1 MQERPKDERLK
12 DEKLVKKRIPEEK
25 RFVKLGDTDIDLG
38 VLCRDPRDVI
48 DDLRE
53 VIEEDWATVRYLE
66 WDTRLHPF
74 AEASEIE
81 AIDRFILDTYPPIY
95 TNPQPICQ
103 DCFSGPCDLKQGKGK
118 CGLGF
123 EAYQGKL
130 GLRLAC
136 KGARAQVMEA
146 RELLESAIKE
156 FGREQEVSY
165 GERHDIGDHALCI
178 GQLTG
183 KYATT
188 VGDLERVMGY
198 VESQLNKLTLAGDSG
213 VGEAF
218 DFECMTLHMG
228 SVLLAAQ
235 EVSELLKVSC
245 FGLQSAAQ
253 HDKLEMNTWPPVN
266 ILGGLG
272 NVDRN
277 KPVIA
282 FIGDNFLPA
291 WTTVNYLKESNSTE
305 EVEICGI
312 GSVGLDL
319 PRYYDR
325 TRVIASMGSA
335 ARAIR
340 LAFADV
346 IVASVGC
353 MNLDFLGL
361 ARKGG
366 SKLIWVSAQP
376 IGIGWIK
383 DRTDDAIDTLV
394 DDLSNKVDA
403 IWCRDM
409 DKVGEIAVRVAM
421 EVKKERKTWEDYL
434 IGEEEAKEEAKRC
447 KEDCDLCF
455 NACPYGLAMGK
466 ALRKVNKEGLVTLE
480 EIEKSCILCQ
490 RCEDVCPENI
500 KITDIMVRVSGKW
513 AYAENFK
520 MRAGRGSIP
529 EDETARAAFT
539 LSNSPGFVRILSC
552 GGSKKMTE
560 DVTWLARELI
570 FRGCVVTVAGCG
582 GYEVARYFDEE
593 EGKFLFEK
601 CPGEYVPRN
610 VVFTGSCSTHCLL
623 QEASAHWA
631 RTGVHISHY
640 ANSVDVA
647 DVTYRLFGTP
657 AILWGETPERMYSIA
672 SAYARY
678 GERVIV
684 GPISACQWKRFLLGN
699 QYDRSKWHVWD
710 TADAREVEIEP
721 AAEHLIIPVETK
733 EEAMVMLWNLNF
745 RPGGISM
752 YQIMRFT
759 PYLEQ
764 HTRFFGELPDN
775 WQWFVHTNAD
785 LPIKL
790 RAKLLKMLSEEYG
803 WETDYA
809 RVFKA
814 KHRDGRLLDVWEF
827 NKEYGVA
834 ESRYYTHTPE
844 LLSRRGKQLLSEERK
859 QELREKGY
867 KI

>member
-1 MQERPKDERLK
+1 MEKKPK
-12 DEKLVKKRIPEEK
+12 DEKLIKKRIPEEK
-25 RFVKLGDTDIDLG
+25 RFAKLGDANVDLG

-53 VIEEDWATVRYLE
+53 AIEEDWASVRYTE
-66 WDTRLHPF
+66 WDTKLHPF
-74 AEASEIE
+74 AEASELV
-81 AIDRFILDTYPPIY
+81 ALDRFLLDIYPPLY
-95 TNPQPICQ
+95 TNSQHICH

-123 EAYQGKL
+123 EAYQGRL
-130 GLRLAC
+130 SLRLVC

-146 RELLESAIKE
+146 RELLECAIKE

-183 KYATT
+183 KYART

-198 VESQLNKLTLAGDSG
+198 VESQLNKLTLAAYSG

-218 DFECMTLHMG
+218 DFECMAFHVG

-245 FGLQSAAQ
+245 FGLQNSAQ
-253 HDKLEMNTWPPVN
+253 HDKLEMRTWPPVN
-266 ILGGLG
+266 ILGGLK

-282 FIGDNFLPA
+282 FVGDNFLPA
-291 WTTVNYLKESNSTE
+291 WTTVNYLKENNLTE
-305 EVEICGI
+305 ELEICGI

-319 PRYYDR
+319 TRYYDR
-325 TRVIASMGSA
+325 VRVIASMGSA

-346 IVASVGC
+346 IVASIGC
-353 MNLDFLGL
+353 MNLDLLEL
-361 ARKGG
+361 AKKGG
-366 SKLIWVSAQP
+366 SKLIWVSTQP

-383 DRTDDAIDTLV
+383 DRTDDPIDTLTT
-394 DDLSNKVDA
+394 DLSTKVDA

-409 DKVGEIAVRVAM
+409 DKVGEIAVRVARAI
-421 EVKKERKTWEDYL
+421 KTKRKAWEDYL
-434 IGEEEAKEEAKRC
+434 MGEEDAKREAKRC
-447 KEDCDLCF
+447 REDCDLCF
-455 NACPYGLAMGK
+455 NACPYGIVIGK
-466 ALRKVNKEGLVTLE
+466 ALRNVKKEGLAAMDE
-480 EIEKSCILCQ
+480 AEKKCVLCH

-500 KITDIMVRVSGKW
+500 RITDIMVRVSSKW
-513 AYAENFK
+513 AYEENFK
-520 MRAGRGSIP
+520 MRSGRGTIP

-552 GGSKKMTE
+552 GGSKQITE
-560 DVTWLARELI
+560 DVAWLARELA
-570 FRGCVVTVAGCG
+570 FRACVITVAGCG
-582 GYEVARYFDEE
+582 AAEVARYFDEDE
-593 EGKFLFEK
+593 QKFLYEK
-601 CPGEYVPRN
+601 YAGEYVPRN
-610 VVFTGSCSTHCLL
+610 IVFTGSCSSHCLL

-640 ANSVDVA
+640 ANLVEVA
-647 DVTYRLFGTP
+647 DVTYRLFSTP
-657 AILWGETPERMYSIA
+657 AIIWGESPERMYSIA
-672 SAYARY
+672 SAFARF
-678 GERVIV
+678 GERVII
-684 GPISACQWKRFLLGN
+684 GPVSSFQWKRFLLGN
-699 QYDRSKWHVWD
+699 QYDRSKWQVWD
-710 TADAREVEIEP
+710 TADGREVEIEP
-721 AAEHLIIPVETK
+721 AEEHLIIPVETK
-733 EEAMVMLWNLNF
+733 EEAIVMLWNLNF

-752 YQIMRFT
+752 YQILRFT

-764 HTRFFGELPDN
+764 HQQFFGELPDN
-775 WQWFVHTNAD
+775 WHWYVHTNAE

-790 RAKLLKMLSEEYG
+790 RAKLLKVLREEHG

-814 KHRDGRLLDVWEF
+814 RHRDGRLMDVWTF
-827 NKEYGVA
+827 NREYGVA
-834 ESRYYTHTPE
+834 ESRYYAHTPE
-844 LLSRRGKQLLSEERK
+844 LLSKKGKQLLSKERK
-859 QELREKGY
+859 QKLRKEGY